1 MSRHRMFRVTGGLL
15 AVFALLVT
23 GCSGD
28 DKPAAVTTPTYPGV
42 PKLPTGAATPG
53 ARFGPH
59 EQANVVFAPTPKR
72 SGYLRIRIGRVVTG
86 SISDLLSYH
95 LTASTRRSTPY
106 YVHVTLTGLDR
117 GDIGGAPVPLLVVSA
132 HNILLQAAEVIGTF
146 PRCQTERIPD
156 RFGKGSRFDTC
167 LLYFSPKHG
176 KLTGVE
182 FQYDPRAAPVVWS
195 VNPQP
200 R

>member
-1 MSRHRMFRVTGGLL
+1 MSKHCTLRATGGLL

-42 PKLPTGAATPG
+42 PKLPAGAATPG
-53 ARFGPH
+53 AQLGPR
-59 EQANVVFAPTPKR
+59 EQADVVFAPTPKR
-72 SGYLRIRIGRVVTG
+72 SGYVGIRIGRVVTG
-86 SISDLLSYH
+86 SISDLLSYD
-95 LTASTRRSTPY
+95 LTASTKRSTPY

-117 GDIGGAPVPLLVVSA
+117 GDIGGAPVPLLGVDA
-132 HNILLQAAEVIGTF
+132 HNTLLQAAEVIGTF

-156 RFGKGSRFDTC
+156 RFGKGSSFDTC
-167 LLYFSPKHG
+167 LLFFSPKHG

-195 VNPQP
+195 VKP